1 MFKLIRPKS
10 LIDPAYEEFEYL
22 LRWVCRDGSE
32 CQYMFYDA
40 EMQLKVAN
48 EVINEQ
54 DSERIESLVSKVS
67 QDITVQA
74 DDLSRN
80 DLTVMAQLMENKH
93 VDRIF
98 KNGTVERYAPDAQ
111 SYKYRL
117 TDGRYTVDFKLIRR
131 DIKAWR

>member
-10 LIDPAYEEFEYL
+10 LIDPSYEAFEYL
-22 LRWVCRDGSE
+22 LRWIGRDGSE
-32 CQYMFYDA
+32 YQYMFYDA
-40 EMQLKVAN
+40 ELQLKVAN

-54 DSERIESLVSKVS
+54 DADRIESLVSKVS

-80 DLTVMAQLMENKH
+80 DLTIIAQLMENKH

-98 KNGTVERYAPDAQ
+98 KDGTIERYAPEAQ

-117 TDGRYTVDFKLIRR
+117 SDGRYAVDFKLIRR